1 MSRMMAAGLEAAAQ
15 PGVVE
20 RVCPLNLSASALDDR
35 GSLAIAGVKPPE
47 IKRMSERTSILRRAG
62 RDDLA
67 FIMTTERLPGFELMV
82 GRWSRDVHLR
92 CLAAPSYAY
101 LIGARADGE
110 PAGFAILRDLDDPH
124 GNVCLKRIAVAE
136 PGRGFGGAFLDGVVD
151 WAFHQ
156 TDAHRVWLDVLAD
169 NARARH
175 VYSTHGMNDEGRLRG
190 AYQLPDGGRVDLV
203 VMSLTRPEWAARAS
217 SRAR

>member
-1 MSRMMAAGLEAAAQ
+1 LVAS
-15 PGVVE
+15 
-20 RVCPLNLSASALDDR
+20 NLT
-35 GSLAIAGVKPPE
+35 G
-47 IKRMSERTSILRRAG
+47 IKRMSERTSVLRRAG

-67 FIMTTERLPGFELMV
+67 FIMTTERRPGFELMV
-82 GRWSRDVHLR
+82 GRWSRDAHLR
-92 CLAAPSYAY
+92 CLTAPSYAY

-136 PGRGFGGAFLDGVVD
+136 PGRGFGGAFLGGVVD

-156 TDAHRVWLDVLAD
+156 TEAHRVWLDVLAD

-175 VYSTHGMNDEGRLRG
+175 VYSTHGMNEEGRLRG